1 MRNAKRL
8 LAALL
13 LAAALIFSSASC
25 GGQTETASE
34 APAAASSEP
43 QRDYTVQ
50 ISKDTLRRI
59 LSAAVA
65 GGFKNADL
73 LETLLSRGE
82 VSQRVKQLATEAA
95 NAAGH
100 ANVLAIVKEGNR
112 D

>member
-1 MRNAKRL
+1 MSKPMFSPRQDGAYDITAPGVIIVLGSYAYEPDSPNP
-8 LAALL
+8 ALV
-13 LAAALIFSSASC
+13 A
-25 GGQTETASE
+25 
-34 APAAASSEP
+34 
-43 QRDYTVQ
+43 
-50 ISKDTLRRI
+50 TLRRI
-59 LSAAVA
+59 LSASVS

>member
-1 MRNAKRL
+1 MTTPLFSPRQDGAYDISAPGVIIL
-8 LAALL
+8 LGSYAYEPDSPNPAL
-13 LAAALIFSSASC
+13 
-25 GGQTETASE
+25 
-34 APAAASSEP
+34 
-43 QRDYTVQ
+43 V
-50 ISKDTLRRI
+50 DTLRRI

-82 VSQRVKQLATEAA
+82 VSMRVKQLATEAA

-100 ANVLAIVKEGNR
+100 ERVLAIVKEGNR

>member
-1 MRNAKRL
+1 MFSPRQDGAYDISAPGVVIL
-8 LAALL
+8 LGSYAYEPDSPNPAL
-13 LAAALIFSSASC
+13 
-25 GGQTETASE
+25 
-34 APAAASSEP
+34 
-43 QRDYTVQ
+43 V
-50 ISKDTLRRI
+50 DTLRRI

-82 VSQRVKQLATEAA
+82 VSMRVKQLATEAA

-100 ANVLAIVKEGNR
+100 ERVLAIVKEGNR

>member
-1 MRNAKRL
+1 MSKPMFSPRQDGAYDITAAGVIIL
-8 LAALL
+8 LGSYAY
-13 LAAALIFSSASC
+13 
-25 GGQTETASE
+25 
-34 APAAASSEP
+34 EP
-43 QRDYTVQ
+43 DSPTPTLV
-50 ISKDTLRRI
+50 DTLRRV

>member
-1 MRNAKRL
+1 MSKPMFSPRKDGAYDISAPGVIIL
-8 LAALL
+8 LGSYAYEPDSPNPAL
-13 LAAALIFSSASC
+13 
-25 GGQTETASE
+25 
-34 APAAASSEP
+34 
-43 QRDYTVQ
+43 V
-50 ISKDTLRRI
+50 DTLRRI

-95 NAAGH
+95 GAAGH
-100 ANVLAIVKEGNR
+100 ERVLEILRESRGGSSH

>member
-1 MRNAKRL
+1 MSKPMFSPRQDGAYDITAPGVVIL
-8 LAALL
+8 LGSYAYEPDSTNPGLVGALRSI
-13 LAAALIFSSASC
+13 LAAA
-25 GGQTETASE
+25 T
-34 APAAASSEP
+34 
-43 QRDYTVQ
+43 
-50 ISKDTLRRI
+50 
-59 LSAAVA
+59 A
-65 GGFKNADL
+65 GGFKSADL

>member
-1 MRNAKRL
+1 MSTPMFSPRQDGAFDISAPGVIIL
-8 LAALL
+8 LGSYAYDE
-13 LAAALIFSSASC
+13 ASPNP
-25 GGQTETASE
+25 GL
-34 APAAASSEP
+34 
-43 QRDYTVQ
+43 V
-50 ISKDTLRRI
+50 DTLRRI

-100 ANVLAIVKEGNR
+100 ERVLEILRESKGGSR

>member
-1 MRNAKRL
+1 MFSPRKDGAYDISAPGVIIL
-8 LAALL
+8 LGSYAYEQDSPNTAL
-13 LAAALIFSSASC
+13 
-25 GGQTETASE
+25 
-34 APAAASSEP
+34 
-43 QRDYTVQ
+43 V
-50 ISKDTLRRI
+50 DTLRRI

-100 ANVLAIVKEGNR
+100 ERVLAIVKEGNR

>member
-1 MRNAKRL
+1 MSKPMFSPRQDGAYDITAPGVIIL
-8 LAALL
+8 LGSYSYEPDSPNPALV
-13 LAAALIFSSASC
+13 A
-25 GGQTETASE
+25 
-34 APAAASSEP
+34 
-43 QRDYTVQ
+43 
-50 ISKDTLRRI
+50 TLRRI
-59 LSAAVA
+59 LSASVA

>member
-1 MRNAKRL
+1 MFSPRKDGAYDISAPGVVIL
-8 LAALL
+8 LGSYAYEPDSPNPAL
-13 LAAALIFSSASC
+13 
-25 GGQTETASE
+25 
-34 APAAASSEP
+34 
-43 QRDYTVQ
+43 V
-50 ISKDTLRRI
+50 DTLRRI

-82 VSQRVKQLATEAA
+82 VSMRVKQLATEAA

-100 ANVLAIVKEGNR
+100 ERVLAIVKEGNR

>member
-1 MRNAKRL
+1 MTTPLFSPRQDGAYDISAPGVVIL
-8 LAALL
+8 LGSYAYEPDSPNPAL
-13 LAAALIFSSASC
+13 
-25 GGQTETASE
+25 
-34 APAAASSEP
+34 
-43 QRDYTVQ
+43 V
-50 ISKDTLRRI
+50 DTLRRI

-82 VSQRVKQLATEAA
+82 VSMRVKQLATEAA

-100 ANVLAIVKEGNR
+100 ERVLAIVKEGNR

>member
-1 MRNAKRL
+1 MFSPRQDGAYDISAPGVIIL
-8 LAALL
+8 LGSYAYEPDSPNPAL
-13 LAAALIFSSASC
+13 
-25 GGQTETASE
+25 
-34 APAAASSEP
+34 
-43 QRDYTVQ
+43 V
-50 ISKDTLRRI
+50 DTLRRI

-100 ANVLAIVKEGNR
+100 ERVLAIVKEGNR

>member
-1 MRNAKRL
+1 MTTPLFSPRQDGAYDISAPGVIIL
-8 LAALL
+8 LGSYAYEPDSPNPAL
-13 LAAALIFSSASC
+13 
-25 GGQTETASE
+25 
-34 APAAASSEP
+34 
-43 QRDYTVQ
+43 V
-50 ISKDTLRRI
+50 DTLRRI
-59 LSAAVA
+59 LSASVS

-100 ANVLAIVKEGNR
+100 ANVLDIVKEGNR

>member
-1 MRNAKRL
+1 MTPMFTHRPDGAYDISAAGCIVL
-8 LAALL
+8 LGSYAYEPDSPNPAL
-13 LAAALIFSSASC
+13 
-25 GGQTETASE
+25 
-34 APAAASSEP
+34 
-43 QRDYTVQ
+43 V
-50 ISKDTLRRI
+50 DTLRRI
-59 LSAAVA
+59 LSASVS

-100 ANVLAIVKEGNR
+100 ERVLEILRESKGGHH

>member
-1 MRNAKRL
+1 MSTPMFSPRQDGAYDITAPGVIIL
-8 LAALL
+8 LGSYAY
-13 LAAALIFSSASC
+13 
-25 GGQTETASE
+25 
-34 APAAASSEP
+34 EP
-43 QRDYTVQ
+43 DSPNTVLVD
-50 ISKDTLRRI
+50 ILRRI

-100 ANVLAIVKEGNR
+100 ERVLEILRESKGGNR